1 MDKPK
6 INFNEISLNSNNLY
20 LRPLEKENATDL
32 FALHS
37 DEEVQRFTD
46 VDIFKNL
53 GEAQKFITECARR
66 AEHREYLF
74 LGIFSRAT
82 KDFLGTVRLYHIDY
96 KHKFATIGFQLA
108 KDYWGRGRMHE
119 ALQSFLKFI
128 FEDLNLN
135 RIEAQTFVENNK
147 GIKVLERLKFTR
159 EGRLRQ
165 NFLIEGKFEDSYL
178 YSLLKEEFI
187 ESTK

>member
-6 INFNEISLNSNNLY
+6 INFNEINLNSNNLF
-20 LRPLEKENATDL
+20 LKPLNKENATDL

-37 DEEVQRFTD
+37 DEEVQHYTD
-46 VDIFKNL
+46 VTIFKNL
-53 GEAQKFITECARR
+53 GEAQKFIAECVKR
-66 AEHREYLF
+66 AENQEYLF

-82 KDFLGTVRLYHIDY
+82 KDFLGTLRLYHIDY
-96 KHKFATIGFQLA
+96 KHRFATVGFQLA

-119 ALQSFLKFI
+119 ALQSFLKFS
-128 FEDLNLN
+128 FDDLNLN
-135 RIEAQTFVENNK
+135 RVEAQTFVENER
-147 GIKVLERLKFTR
+147 GIKVLEKLKFTR

-165 NFLIEGKFEDSYL
+165 NFLIDGKFEDSYL
-178 YSLLKEEFI
+178 YGLLKEEFI